1 MAYLRPAI
9 ISRSAWKR
17 KIRTSRMDAGSA
29 DATNRDENCTK
40 YKAHFSL
47 NTRSSYPQMRRAM
60 LSLSL
65 LTISACSQDV
75 SDLQTFIAQTKTA
88 HVGSVKAIP
97 QFKPYESFSYTAA
110 ELRDP
115 FVANANLDDDET
127 TKTSLLNPDSSRPK
141 QPLEVFP
148 LDTLRMVGLLEQNQQ
163 LWGLIKDPQNIVH
176 RVQVGNY
183 MGQSEGRITE
193 INDSAIY
200 LVEVVP
206 DGIGGYIERDASIAI
221 GGQ

>member
-9 ISRSAWKR
+9 IS
-17 KIRTSRMDAGSA
+17 
-29 DATNRDENCTK
+29 
-40 YKAHFSL
+40 FSL
-47 NTRSSYPQMRRAM
+47 
-60 LSLSL
+60 LS
-65 LTISACSQDV
+65 ISACSQDV
-75 SDLQTFIAQTKTA
+75 SDLQTFIAQTKSA

-97 QFKPYESFSYTAA
+97 QFKPYESFSYSAA

-115 FVANANLDDDET
+115 FVANVDLDNDET
-127 TKTSLLNPDSSRPK
+127 TKSSLLNPDSSRPK

-148 LDTLRMVGLLEQNQQ
+148 LDTLSMVGTLEQDEQ

-193 INDSAIY
+193 INDSAVY
-200 LVEVVP
+200 LVEIVA
-206 DGIGGYIERDASIAI
+206 DGIGGYLERDASIAI

>member
-9 ISRSAWKR
+9 IS
-17 KIRTSRMDAGSA
+17 
-29 DATNRDENCTK
+29 
-40 YKAHFSL
+40 FSL
-47 NTRSSYPQMRRAM
+47 
-60 LSLSL
+60 LS
-65 LTISACSQDV
+65 ISACSQDV
-75 SDLQTFIAQTKTA
+75 SDLQTFIAQTKSA

-97 QFKPYESFSYTAA
+97 QFKPYESFSYSAA

-115 FVANANLDDDET
+115 FVANVDLDNDET
-127 TKTSLLNPDSSRPK
+127 TKTSLLNPDSSRPR
-141 QPLEVFP
+141 QPMEAFP
-148 LDTLRMVGLLEQNQQ
+148 LDTLSMVGTLEQNEQ
-163 LWGLIKDPQNIVH
+163 LWGLIKDPQNMVH

-183 MGQSEGRITE
+183 MGQSEGRIIE

-200 LVEVVP
+200 LVEIVP

>member
-1 MAYLRPAI
+1 MNKLI
-9 ISRSAWKR
+9 QISLCS
-17 KIRTSRMDAGSA
+17 
-29 DATNRDENCTK
+29 
-40 YKAHFSL
+40 
-47 NTRSSYPQMRRAM
+47 
-60 LSLSL
+60 SL
-65 LTISACSQDV
+65 LTISACSQDI
-75 SDLQTFIAQTKTA
+75 SDLQSFIAQTKSA

-97 QFKPYESFSYTAA
+97 QFKPYESFSYSAA

-115 FVANANLDDDET
+115 FVANTNLEDDDGL
-127 TKTSLLNPDSSRPK
+127 KTSLLNPDSTRPR
-141 QPLEVFP
+141 QPLEIFP
-148 LDTLRMVGLLEQNQQ
+148 LDTLSMVGILEQNAQ

-193 INDSAIY
+193 INESAIF
-200 LVEVVP
+200 LVEIIP